1 MKNSILNKRS
11 FFPKFVTW
19 ATILF
24 FYIPLIV
31 VAVNSFNLSKGGGLW
46 KGFTLKWYAQLFSD
60 ARIWEALRNTLVIA
74 TTATL
79 IATVLGTL
87 CAFALH
93 RYQNKLQKIHYMLV
107 YLPLIVPD
115 ILSGISMLLLF
126 VLLFS
131 WLNPFLS
138 HLIGFKMSMGMTT
151 IIIAHITFCLSY
163 VAMVVLG
170 RLQDFDFSLYEAA
183 LDLGANKFQAFVKV
197 VIPALMPGILAG
209 ALLAFTISLDDYV
222 ITFFVA
228 GKGSLTL
235 PIYIYGSMK
244 HGNPAVINAL
254 SVILLILTFIT
265 VYIAQK
271 LLENKD
277 KK

>member
-1 MKNSILNKRS
+1 M
-11 FFPKFVTW
+11 
-19 ATILF
+19 
-24 FYIPLIV
+24 
-31 VAVNSFNLSKGGGLW
+31 VAVNSFNQSKGGGVW
-46 KGFTLKWYAQLFSD
+46 KGFTFKWYAQLFSD
-60 ARIWEALRNTLVIA
+60 TRIWEALRNTLVIA
-74 TTATL
+74 SIATV

-93 RYQNKLQKIHYMLV
+93 RYRNRLQKTHYMLV

-115 ILSGISMLLLF
+115 ILRGISMLLLF
-126 VLLFS
+126 VLLFA
-131 WLNPFLS
+131 WINPILRQT
-138 HLIGFKMSMGMTT
+138 MGIRVNLGITT

-183 LDLGANKFQAFVKV
+183 LDLGATKLQAFFKV
-197 VIPALMPGILAG
+197 VI
-209 ALLAFTISLDDYV
+209 
-222 ITFFVA
+222 
-228 GKGSLTL
+228 

-254 SVILLILTFIT
+254 SVILLIVTFIT

-271 LLENKD
+271 LLED

>member
-1 MKNSILNKRS
+1 M
-11 FFPKFVTW
+11 
-19 ATILF
+19 
-24 FYIPLIV
+24 
-31 VAVNSFNLSKGGGLW
+31 
-46 KGFTLKWYAQLFSD
+46 
-60 ARIWEALRNTLVIA
+60 
-74 TTATL
+74 
-79 IATVLGTL
+79 LGTL

-93 RYQNKLQKIHYMLV
+93 RYRNRLQKTHYMLV

-115 ILSGISMLLLF
+115 ILRGISMLLLF
-126 VLLFS
+126 VLLFA
-131 WLNPFLS
+131 WVNPL
-138 HLIGFKMSMGMTT
+138 LRQTLGIRMNLGITT

-183 LDLGANKFQAFVKV
+183 LDLGANKFQAFFKV
-197 VIPALMPGILAG
+197 VVPAIMPGILAG
-209 ALLAFTISLDDYV
+209 ALLSFTLSLDDYV

-254 SVILLILTFIT
+254 SVILLIVTFLT
-265 VYIAQK
+265 VYVVQK
-271 LLENKD
+271 LLED

>member
-1 MKNSILNKRS
+1 MKHYLKKRS
-11 FFPKFVTW
+11 FFPKFITW
-19 ATILF
+19 LTIVF
-24 FYIPLIV
+24 FYVPLLV
-31 VAVNSFNLSKGGGLW
+31 VAINSFNLSKAGGVW
-46 KGFTLKWYAQLFSD
+46 KGFTLKWYAMLFSD
-60 ARIWEALRNTLVIA
+60 TRIWEALSNTLVIA
-74 TTATL
+74 TVATVVS
-79 IATVLGTL
+79 TVLGTL

-93 RYQNKLQKIHYMLV
+93 RYQQNRLQKTHYMLV

-115 ILSGISMLLLF
+115 ILRGISMLLLF
-126 VLLFS
+126 VLVFS
-131 WLNPFLS
+131 WANPLLS
-138 HLIGFKMSMGMTT
+138 GWFGVKMNLGITT

-183 LDLGANKFQAFVKV
+183 LDLGANKFQTFFKIVLPS
-197 VIPALMPGILAG
+197 IMPGILAG
-209 ALLAFTISLDDYV
+209 ALLSFTLSLDDYV

-254 SVILLILTFIT
+254 SLILLIVTFAT
-265 VYIAQK
+265 VYAAQK
-271 LLENKD
+271 LLED

>member
-1 MKNSILNKRS
+1 MKEHTLTKRS

-19 ATILF
+19 ATIVF
-24 FYIPLIV
+24 FYIPLLV
-31 VAVNSFNLSKGGGLW
+31 VAVNSFNLSKGGGVW
-46 KGFTLKWYAQLFSD
+46 KGFTFKWYAQLFSD
-60 ARIWEALRNTLVIA
+60 TRIWEALRNTLVIA
-74 TTATL
+74 SIATV

-93 RYQNKLQKIHYMLV
+93 RYRNRLQKTHYMLV

-115 ILSGISMLLLF
+115 ILRGISMLLLF
-126 VLLFS
+126 VLLFA
-131 WLNPFLS
+131 WINPILRQTTGIRVN
-138 HLIGFKMSMGMTT
+138 LGITT

-183 LDLGANKFQAFVKV
+183 LDLGANKFQAFFKV

-209 ALLAFTISLDDYV
+209 ALLSFTLSLDDYV

-254 SVILLILTFIT
+254 SVILLIVTFIT

-271 LLENKD
+271 LLED

>member
-1 MKNSILNKRS
+1 M
-11 FFPKFVTW
+11 
-19 ATILF
+19 
-24 FYIPLIV
+24 
-31 VAVNSFNLSKGGGLW
+31 VAVNSFNRSKGGGVW
-46 KGFTLKWYAQLFSD
+46 KGFTLQWYQQLFSD
-60 ARIWEALRNTLVIA
+60 TRIWEALRNTLVIA
-74 TTATL
+74 SIATVA
-79 IATVLGTL
+79 ATVLGTL

-93 RYQNKLQKIHYMLV
+93 RYHNRLQKTHYMLV

-115 ILSGISMLLLF
+115 ILRGISMLLLF
-126 VLLFS
+126 VLLFA
-131 WLNPFLS
+131 WVNPL
-138 HLIGFKMSMGMTT
+138 LRQTLGIRMNLGITT

-183 LDLGANKFQAFVKV
+183 LDLGANKFQAFFKV
-197 VIPALMPGILAG
+197 VVPAIMPGILAG
-209 ALLAFTISLDDYV
+209 ALLSFTLSLDDYV

-254 SVILLILTFIT
+254 SVILLIVTFIT
-265 VYIAQK
+265 VYVVQK
-271 LLENKD
+271 LLED